1 MRRREFISLL
11 TSAVAWPLAARAQQV
26 SRVRRVCV
34 LMGLAARD
42 PGGQAQAGA
51 FKHGLQELGWTEG
64 QNVRIEYRWTAG
76 DIALTQTLA
85 KELIDLAPDVLLATN
100 TPTLETLQQAIRTI
114 PIVFVGVEDPVGQG
128 FIKSLAHPDGNVTG
142 FMLFEFSLGTKWLA
156 LLKELVP
163 GLSRVAIMFNPETAP
178 FSGNFLRPLEA
189 VASSFAVELT
199 AAPVQDDVEIERAL
213 VSLGR
218 EPRGGLMALPEIFLV
233 VHREPIAALAAKY
246 RVPAV
251 YPLRIFAASGGLMSY
266 GIDTVDQYRR
276 AASYVDRI
284 LRGAKPADLPVQAP
298 TKFELVINLRT
309 AKALDLTIP
318 PTLLARAD
326 DVIE

>member
-218 EPRGGLMALPEIFLV
+218 EPRGGLIALPEIFLGSRGTACFRRSV
-233 VHREPIAALAAKY
+233 ARSRACRCGYAC
-246 RVPAV
+246 R
-251 YPLRIFAASGGLMSY
+251 R
-266 GIDTVDQYRR
+266 RR
-276 AASYVDRI
+276 AGRPRWLWFGVPDRCGCRP
-284 LRGAKPADLPVQAP
+284 RGVTRCAIESAP
-298 TKFELVINLRT
+298 DAVRDNRCGHEVHKGFSSCRSSAHIGAVHPCVEG
-309 AKALDLTIP
+309 
-318 PTLLARAD
+318 
-326 DVIE
+326 